1 MPSIGPFGKNRKA
14 GGAASGYAAVP
25 HIILAGSGVHD
36 RLELTVETQRV
47 IARYGKVFA
56 IGMAAAPRALLK
68 SMRVKVVDLDASFTA
83 ERPFEDIYSEVVAQ
97 LIEHTAV
104 ERPVV
109 LLCPG
114 NHLFLNSVAR
124 ALVIEGRR
132 LGLTVQ
138 ILPGVSAID
147 VLINDI
153 GVDVGLFGLQVFD
166 AHWLVTN
173 DLSLNSRAPGSGS

>member
-14 GGAASGYAAVP
+14 GGAASGSAAVP

-114 NHLFLNSVAR
+114 NHLFLNSGRSGPGDRGQATRVDSANT
-124 ALVIEGRR
+124 ARR
-132 LGLTVQ
+132 LRDRR
-138 ILPGVSAID
+138 SD
-147 VLINDI
+147 KR
-153 GVDVGLFGLQVFD
+153 
-166 AHWLVTN
+166 HWRRRWPIW
-173 DLSLNSRAPGSGS
+173 SPGSGS